1 MKKGRKYIASLLAI
15 GGLAGVNLYSNEQIN
30 VSAHGNQEQSQN
42 TDRNEDDETM
52 WGHMETMHGGS
63 YRNRE
68 NSSPDEDDVENNTD
82 QSEDDET
89 DSWND
94 WHNRMWEFRDEN
106 IDDSSDDRESFF
118 GDMRNHMRGFNDFS
132 FNGMFDWMGEM
143 HRSFNF
149 NRGMMDWNE
158 RELDDNEGREFMER
172 LNFFNS
178 K

>member
-30 VSAHGNQEQSQN
+30 VSAHGNQGAVTKYESN
-42 TDRNEDDETM
+42 DDDETM

-82 QSEDDET
+82 QSEYDET

-94 WHNRMWEFRDEN
+94 GTIECGNL
-106 IDDSSDDRESFF
+106 
-118 GDMRNHMRGFNDFS
+118 
-132 FNGMFDWMGEM
+132 EM
-143 HRSFNF
+143 
-149 NRGMMDWNE
+149 
-158 RELDDNEGREFMER
+158 
-172 LNFFNS
+172 
-178 K
+178 KI